1 MKRFLLSVFFI
12 FFFSNNVICEEKIA
26 FIDMDRVI
34 SKSNSG
40 VSILEQLNKSNK
52 ENVIFFKKEEKK
64 LQEKKTKLIS
74 QKNIISETDF
84 ENNVFEIILAEQESK
99 IIGIAFYY
107 MAYSTWKGKMLFLED
122 FVVKEE
128 LRGQGIGKL
137 IFRAYL
143 EEARRQNVSIAKWQV
158 LDWNEPAIN
167 FYEKYNSTIEKQ
179 WFNGK
184 ILKKDFDEIIGLM

>member
-1 MKRFLLSVFFI
+1 
-12 FFFSNNVICEEKIA
+12 
-26 FIDMDRVI
+26 
-34 SKSNSG
+34 
-40 VSILEQLNKSNK
+40 
-52 ENVIFFKKEEKK
+52 
-64 LQEKKTKLIS
+64 
-74 QKNIISETDF
+74 
-84 ENNVFEIILAEQESK
+84 VFEIILAEQESK

>member
-1 MKRFLLSVFFI
+1 MKTTLRKATKQDLQPVLDLVK
-12 FFFSNNVICEEKIA
+12 ELALYEKA
-26 FIDMDRVI
+26 P
-34 SKSNSG
+34 
-40 VSILEQLNKSNK
+40 
-52 ENVIFFKKEEKK
+52 
-64 LQEKKTKLIS
+64 QEVTVTLADY
-74 QKNIISETDF
+74 ETDF

-99 IIGIAFYY
+99 IVGIAFYY

-137 IFRAYL
+137 IFRSYL